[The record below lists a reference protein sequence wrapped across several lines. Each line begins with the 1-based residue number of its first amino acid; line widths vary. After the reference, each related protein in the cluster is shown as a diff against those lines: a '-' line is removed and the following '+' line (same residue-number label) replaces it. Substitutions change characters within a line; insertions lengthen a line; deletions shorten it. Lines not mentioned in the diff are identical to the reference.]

1 MATRLAAYGDPMVAI
16 SRASFSIASVLGPA
30 GICTMI
36 ATVAARLRSTALVAV
51 TFTDLAVVTFGA
63 VKSPLGEIV
72 PVLALQ
78 ITAVLTVLA
87 KLAVNCRVDPDET
100 TALAGDTIGAELFVF
115 EPLPGCGAPETEE
128 QLAVASINTTSAK
141 SKAL

>member
-1 MATRLAAYGDPMVAI
+1 
-16 SRASFSIASVLGPA
+16 
-30 GICTMI
+30 MI

-128 QLAVASINTTSAK
+128 QLAAASINTTSAK

>member
-1 MATRLAAYGDPMVAI
+1 
-16 SRASFSIASVLGPA
+16 
-30 GICTMI
+30 MI

>member
-1 MATRLAAYGDPMVAI
+1 MATRLAAYGDPTVAI
-16 SRASFSIASVLGPA
+16 SRASFSIASVLGA
-30 GICTMI
+30 DGICTMI

-87 KLAVNCRVDPDET
+87 KLSANRSIMVFV
-100 TALAGDTIGAELFVF
+100 AEMLVSSS
-115 EPLPGCGAPETEE
+115 PCQGSSCPR
-128 QLAVASINTTSAK
+128 
-141 SKAL
+141 